1 VSRVRARCV
10 VHARVSR
17 VAAAMAVMLA
27 LGGCTGFGV
36 DGSTPTPSPS
46 GAPADSAAPVD
57 TGRRVMIVVG
67 PATRVA
73 PGEAAA
79 LASAAAVLDPASLTD
94 VAQVRVVRAQSIAF
108 AADLVDLAVVDG
120 YDLVCV
126 VGTGTADIL
135 EEAARTHRAAR
146 FCGTDAM
153 TTPLANAAVVGIDVA
168 SLSQVAAA
176 GVGSSASPVGLV
188 VGSTV
193 SPMEP
198 VEAAFRDALGPAP
211 APQPSSTPTP
221 TPGPD
226 QSSIEPG
233 TERGTERGTETA
245 ASGQASASASASAPD
260 AEQIA
265 DRGPRVAAA
274 GTTEPAQPPA
284 PPAPRPAGPV
294 DRVLAVV
301 SDGVSVAPS
310 IVDLLRPA
318 APRTVVLLAPGSAD
332 AGRALADIGAALVV
346 VSAWAT
352 DAEGQLPGQVL
363 LTIRID
369 WAVQLRSALEDGLAL
384 EVAGVR
390 VLGAADGLLVV
401 VQGAASGSTAAVQR
415 AQDRIGEAGS
425 SAAA

>member
-1 VSRVRARCV
+1 
-10 VHARVSR
+10 VSR

-27 LGGCTGFGV
+27 LGGCTGVGE

-46 GAPADSAAPVD
+46 GSPADSAAPVD

-94 VAQVRVVRAQSIAF
+94 VAQVRVVRARSIAF

-135 EEAARTHRAAR
+135 EEAARTHRATR

-153 TTPLANAAVVGIDVA
+153 TTPLANAAVVGIDVV

-176 GVGSSASPVGLV
+176 GVGSSPSPVGLV

-198 VEAAFRDALGPAP
+198 VEAAFRDALAPAP
-211 APQPSSTPTP
+211 APAPEPSSTPTP
-221 TPGPD
+221 TP
-226 QSSIEPG
+226 
-233 TERGTERGTETA
+233 
-245 ASGQASASASASAPD
+245 SGQSSASASASAPD

-274 GTTEPAQPPA
+274 GTTDPAQPPA
-284 PPAPRPAGPV
+284 PPAPPARRPAGPV

-318 APRTVVLLAPGSAD
+318 APKTVVLLAPGSAD
-332 AGRALADIGAALVV
+332 AGRTLADIGAALVV

-352 DAEGQLPGQVL
+352 DADGQLPGQIL
-363 LTIRID
+363 LTIRVD

-390 VLGAADGLLVV
+390 VLGAADGLLAV

-415 AQDRIGEAGS
+415 AQDRIGEAG
-425 SAAA
+425 